1 MPHSLIV
8 GGWIETPPFL
18 GNLTL
23 FSDFVQH
30 ALPPAQVVHDGK
42 NDETILELLA
52 IAASLG
58 SIALAYLL
66 FLRYPAFLHG
76 LMLIP
81 ALARIR
87 KFWHFGWG
95 FDRFYE
101 FLFVR
106 PYIWLAYA
114 DRNDVIDNIYSMAIS
129 FTLRWLQKV
138 DRHDVIDNIYSGLAE
153 LCLFLYRALS
163 ATQSG
168 QVRRYAA
175 AIAAGSIG
183 IIFIG
188 IFA

>member
-1 MPHSLIV
+1 
-8 GGWIETPPFL
+8 
-18 GNLTL
+18 
-23 FSDFVQH
+23 
-30 ALPPAQVVHDGK
+30 
-42 NDETILELLA
+42 
-52 IAASLG
+52 
-58 SIALAYLL
+58 
-66 FLRYPAFLHG
+66 
-76 LMLIP
+76 MLIP

-106 PYIWLAYA
+106 PYLWLAYA
-114 DRNDVIDNIYSMAIS
+114 DRHDVIDNIYRMAIS
-129 FTLRWLQKV
+129 CTLRWLQKV

-188 IFA
+188 MFA